1 MLIDKAKIY
10 VKAGDGGNGC
20 TSFFR
25 DRTVSRGKPTG
36 GDGGAG
42 GNIIFKVDKN
52 VHTLLDFQYNRHFK
66 AARGTHGGSNN
77 KTGKEGQDLYIKVPQ
92 GTIIKDIVTGAI
104 LRDLTVPSEEV
115 IVVRSGEG
123 GKGNTKRRLA
133 TPGKKGEERELLL
146 ELKIIADVGIIGF
159 PNAGKSTFISRVSG
173 AKSKI
178 ADYPFTTKAPVL
190 GMVKMPDGDL
200 ALCDMPGL
208 IEGAHKGR
216 GLGDEFLRHIE
227 RTKILM
233 HIVDISEV
241 GNRRADTDYN
251 AIQKELE
258 LYGKNVIK
266 KPQVLVCNKMDLPQ
280 AEEKLKIFRQKVNK
294 KIFPISAAT
303 GFGTKEVLMEVWR
316 LYKNESE
323 SKTEG
328 TE

>member
-1 MLIDKAKIY
+1 
-10 VKAGDGGNGC
+10 
-20 TSFFR
+20 
-25 DRTVSRGKPTG
+25 
-36 GDGGAG
+36 
-42 GNIIFKVDKN
+42 
-52 VHTLLDFQYNRHFK
+52 
-66 AARGTHGGSNN
+66 
-77 KTGKEGQDLYIKVPQ
+77 
-92 GTIIKDIVTGAI
+92 
-104 LRDLTVPSEEV
+104 
-115 IVVRSGEG
+115 
-123 GKGNTKRRLA
+123 
-133 TPGKKGEERELLL
+133 
-146 ELKIIADVGIIGF
+146 
-159 PNAGKSTFISRVSG
+159 
-173 AKSKI
+173 
-178 ADYPFTTKAPVL
+178 
-190 GMVKMPDGDL
+190 MVKMPDGDL

-258 LYGKNVIK
+258 LYGKNVIE

-280 AEEKLKIFRQKVNK
+280 AEEKLKIFREKVNK

-323 SKTEG
+323 SKT
-328 TE
+328 

>member
-10 VKAGDGGNGC
+10 VKAGSGGNGC

-36 GDGGAG
+36 GAGGAG

-66 AARGTHGGSNN
+66 ATRGTHGGSNN

-115 IVVRSGEG
+115 IVVRGGEG
-123 GKGNTKRRLA
+123 GKGNSKHRES

-258 LYGKNVIK
+258 LYGKNVIE

-280 AEEKLKIFRQKVNK
+280 AEEKLKIFREKVNK

-323 SKTEG
+323 SKT
-328 TE
+328 